1 MQAPG
6 GVWQDG
12 CLVRTCTSGTVEESL
27 AHQCVELIEK
37 KVGKIL
43 GGKLAQKGCPDFVT
57 KVTINLVYVQVLS
70 AQLKIEDFLRM
81 VNIFTNIAIHHY

>member
-27 AHQCVELIEK
+27 AHECVELIER

-43 GGKLAQKGCPDFVT
+43 GEKLNENG
-57 KVTINLVYVQVLS
+57 
-70 AQLKIEDFLRM
+70 
-81 VNIFTNIAIHHY
+81 

>member
-27 AHQCVELIEK
+27 ADECVELIEK
-37 KVGKIL
+37 KVEKIM
-43 GGKLAQKGCPDFVT
+43 GEKLAEKG
-57 KVTINLVYVQVLS
+57 
-70 AQLKIEDFLRM
+70 
-81 VNIFTNIAIHHY
+81 